1 MNLNE
6 EYFNSF
12 SHKDF
17 ELLIEIL
24 ETQGYVI
31 DGKEEQGISYSSTQI
46 EHMTQ
51 DMFNRLC
58 QKFDISNELNVSV
71 VGNFYQ
77 SEGAV
82 YVLFDSKKYEYKE
95 IKIIL
100 DSYVNSLS
108 EIFVKTITTNIP
120 YTKNEISINLNGK
133 NLIIT
138 GSNGSGKTSLVNSIY
153 KKLEDIIRFK
163 KFDMLTQWNQNLN
176 YYLKEKESSEEGSI
190 KYNQAVQNISV
201 YKNNI
206 EDLNSFPNIEINN
219 QKKFSALV
227 DKEQALIEFF
237 EAGRRSDI
245 LNVKSASAIN
255 YDQNELKNNSIDIGN
270 KLEQHLVNLYTRRSF
285 AISNK
290 ADDKLESSI
299 TKWLNKFISNLK
311 FLMEDDSVDLEF
323 NVDDFKLYIKQ
334 NEKEKYTFQNLSS
347 GYSSIFNIFSRLLMR
362 AEYLKVPPN
371 KLSGIVIIDEIDA
384 HLHVSLQ
391 KKILPFLSESFSRI
405 QFIVTTHSPFVLT
418 SISKSVIYDIS
429 SKEQVENLSSYS
441 YEAILE
447 GLFNVTSASK
457 LLQDKIE
464 IIANLLNTEPI
475 NIEDLEKSLKEIP
488 NIGVLDDESR
498 FFINKAKFE
507 IQKSLNKDEF

>member
-58 QKFDISNELNVSV
+58 QKFDISNELNVSA

-153 KKLEDIIRFK
+153 KKL
-163 KFDMLTQWNQNLN
+163 LN
-176 YYLKEKESSEEGSI
+176 
-190 KYNQAVQNISV
+190 
-201 YKNNI
+201 
-206 EDLNSFPNIEINN
+206 F
-219 QKKFSALV
+219 
-227 DKEQALIEFF
+227 
-237 EAGRRSDI
+237 R
-245 LNVKSASAIN
+245 
-255 YDQNELKNNSIDIGN
+255 
-270 KLEQHLVNLYTRRSF
+270 T
-285 AISNK
+285 
-290 ADDKLESSI
+290 
-299 TKWLNKFISNLK
+299 
-311 FLMEDDSVDLEF
+311 
-323 NVDDFKLYIKQ
+323 
-334 NEKEKYTFQNLSS
+334 
-347 GYSSIFNIFSRLLMR
+347 
-362 AEYLKVPPN
+362 
-371 KLSGIVIIDEIDA
+371 
-384 HLHVSLQ
+384 
-391 KKILPFLSESFSRI
+391 
-405 QFIVTTHSPFVLT
+405 
-418 SISKSVIYDIS
+418 
-429 SKEQVENLSSYS
+429 
-441 YEAILE
+441 
-447 GLFNVTSASK
+447 
-457 LLQDKIE
+457 
-464 IIANLLNTEPI
+464 
-475 NIEDLEKSLKEIP
+475 
-488 NIGVLDDESR
+488 
-498 FFINKAKFE
+498 
-507 IQKSLNKDEF
+507 